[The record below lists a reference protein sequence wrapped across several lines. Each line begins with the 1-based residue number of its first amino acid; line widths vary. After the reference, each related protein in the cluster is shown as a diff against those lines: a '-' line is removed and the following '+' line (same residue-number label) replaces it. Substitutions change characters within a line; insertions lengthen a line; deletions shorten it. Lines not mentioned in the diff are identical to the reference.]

1 MGPAWG
7 REELGAFS
15 QVASRLAIRA
25 NIPKSKVLGELY
37 GHLSLMV
44 WLLVLSMHVVSLAL
58 PIIQEHRAPLGLFI
72 NAAK

>member
-25 NIPKSKVLGELY
+25 NIPKSKVLGEL
-37 GHLSLMV
+37 
-44 WLLVLSMHVVSLAL
+44 LSMHVVSLAL